1 MRESQKKYVKCVLNL
16 LTAVVIVL
24 AVVFLVPRLLGFF
37 MPFVIG
43 WIIAAVAN
51 PLVRLLDEKLKIRR
65 KAGSAIVIVAVIAAV
80 IGISYWGVSLLAEQL
95 AGFVHDLPV
104 LWRELGE
111 DVRNAGKL
119 LERFTQYLSP
129 DIQAQIA
136 SVTESLT
143 EWVSKIANQVGSHTV
158 TAVGNYAKNI
168 PSILVGVIMCLLSS
182 YLFIAQR
189 AEVIAFLKKYVP
201 ESFRSKWMVM
211 YQSMTGAVGGY
222 FKAQLKIEV
231 WIYFLLLIGFM
242 VLRVKYS
249 ALIALGTAFLD
260 FFPVFGT
267 GAVLWPW
274 ALVKVLGGDY
284 KMALGLMIMWGVG
297 QLVRQLIQPKIVGDS
312 IGVPALPTLFLLFIG
327 YKMGSVV
334 GMILA
339 VPAGIIVANM
349 YQAGFFDTTIASVRI
364 LIEGFNRFR
373 RLEED
378 EIQTPGQKL

>member
-1 MRESQKKYVKCVLNL
+1 MRESQKRYLKCILNL
-16 LTAVVIVL
+16 LTAAVIIL
-24 AVVFLVPRLLGFF
+24 TAVFLVPWLLGFF

-80 IGISYWGVSLLAEQL
+80 VGIAYWGISLLAEQL
-95 AGFVHDLPV
+95 SGFVHDLPV
-104 LWRELGE
+104 LWQGLEE
-111 DVRNAGKL
+111 DMGNAGKVL
-119 LERFTQYLSP
+119 QRFSQYLSP
-129 DIQAQIA
+129 DIQGQI
-136 SVTESLT
+136 TSLIDGLT
-143 EWVSKIANQVGSHTV
+143 GWVSEAANQVGSHTV

-201 ESFRSKWMVM
+201 EGFRNKWMVM

-242 VLRVKYS
+242 ILRVKYS

-284 KMALGLMIMWGVG
+284 RMALGLMIMWGVG

-364 LIEGFNRFR
+364 LIEGFNGFR
-373 RLEED
+373 RLDQED
-378 EIQTPGQKL
+378 LHKTDGKQ

>member
-16 LTAVVIVL
+16 LTAAVIILLL
-24 AVVFLVPRLLGFF
+24 AFLLPWLIGYF

-80 IGISYWGVSLLAEQL
+80 IGISYWGVSLLVEQL
-95 AGFVHDLPV
+95 SGFVHDLPV
-104 LWRELGE
+104 LWHSLEE
-111 DVRNAGKL
+111 DVGNAGKVL
-119 LERFTQYLSP
+119 QRFTQYLSP
-129 DIQAQIA
+129 DIQGQITA
-136 SVTESLT
+136 VIDSLT
-143 EWVSKIANQVGSHTV
+143 EWVSKMANQVGSHTV

-189 AEVIAFLKKYVP
+189 TEVIAFFKKYVP

-211 YQSMTGAVGGY
+211 YRSLTGAVGGY

-231 WIYFLLLIGFM
+231 WIYFLLLVGFM
-242 VLRVKYS
+242 ILRVKYS

-364 LIEGFNRFR
+364 LIEGFNHFR
-373 RLEED
+373 KLEEEELHRPD
-378 EIQTPGQKL
+378 GKQ

>member
-16 LTAVVIVL
+16 LTAIVILL
-24 AVVFLVPRLLGFF
+24 AVVFLLPRLIGFF

-80 IGISYWGVSLLAEQL
+80 IGIAYWGVSLLAEQL
-95 AGFVHDLPV
+95 SGFVHDLPV
-104 LWRELGE
+104 LWQELGE

-129 DIQAQIA
+129 DIQDQII
-136 SVTESLT
+136 SVTENLT
-143 EWVSKIANQVGSHTV
+143 EWVSEMANQVGSHTV

-189 AEVIAFLKKYVP
+189 TEVIAFFRKYVP
-201 ESFRSKWMVM
+201 ESFRNKWMVM
-211 YQSMTGAVGGY
+211 YESMTGAVGGY
-222 FKAQLKIEV
+222 FKAQLKIEI
-231 WIYFLLLIGFM
+231 WIYFLLLVGFM
-242 VLRVKYS
+242 ILRVKYS

-327 YKMGSVV
+327 YKIGSVV

-349 YQAGFFDTTIASVRI
+349 YQAGFFDTTIASIRI
-364 LIEGFNRFR
+364 LIDGFNDFR
-373 RLEED
+373 RLEKED
-378 EIQTPGQKL
+378 VQMPDKKQ

>member
-1 MRESQKKYVKCVLNL
+1 MRESQKKYLKCVLNL
-16 LTAVVIVL
+16 LTAAVIVL
-24 AVVFLVPRLLGFF
+24 LLVFLMPRMIGFF

-95 AGFVHDLPV
+95 SGFVHDLPV
-104 LWRELGE
+104 LWHSLEE
-111 DVRNAGKL
+111 DVSNAGRL
-119 LERFTQYLSP
+119 LQRFTQYLSP
-129 DIQAQIA
+129 DIQSQITA
-136 SVTESLT
+136 VIDGLT
-143 EWVSKIANQVGSHTV
+143 GWVSAMANQVGSHTV
-158 TAVGNYAKNI
+158 TVVGNYAKNI

-189 AEVIAFLKKYVP
+189 TEVIAFFRKYVP
-201 ESFRSKWMVM
+201 EGFRTKWMVM
-211 YQSMTGAVGGY
+211 YRSLTGAVGGY
-222 FKAQLKIEV
+222 FKAQLKIEI
-231 WIYFLLLIGFM
+231 WIYFLLLVGFM

-339 VPAGIIVANM
+339 VPVGIIVANM
-349 YQAGFFDTTIASVRI
+349 YQAGFFDTTITSVRI
-364 LIEGFNRFR
+364 LIEGFNHFR
-373 RLEED
+373 KLEEED
-378 EIQTPGQKL
+378 LHRPDGK

>member
-1 MRESQKKYVKCVLNL
+1 
-16 LTAVVIVL
+16 
-24 AVVFLVPRLLGFF
+24 
-37 MPFVIG
+37 
-43 WIIAAVAN
+43 
-51 PLVRLLDEKLKIRR
+51 
-65 KAGSAIVIVAVIAAV
+65 
-80 IGISYWGVSLLAEQL
+80 
-95 AGFVHDLPV
+95 
-104 LWRELGE
+104 
-111 DVRNAGKL
+111 
-119 LERFTQYLSP
+119 
-129 DIQAQIA
+129 
-136 SVTESLT
+136 
-143 EWVSKIANQVGSHTV
+143 
-158 TAVGNYAKNI
+158 
-168 PSILVGVIMCLLSS
+168 MCLLSS

-189 AEVIAFLKKYVP
+189 TEVIAFFRKYVP
-201 ESFRSKWMVM
+201 EGFRTKWMVM
-211 YQSMTGAVGGY
+211 YRSLTGAVGGY
-222 FKAQLKIEV
+222 FKAQLKIEI
-231 WIYFLLLIGFM
+231 WIYFLLLVGFM

-364 LIEGFNRFR
+364 LIEGFNHFR
-373 RLEED
+373 KLEEED
-378 EIQTPGQKL
+378 LHRPDGK

>member
-1 MRESQKKYVKCVLNL
+1 M
-16 LTAVVIVL
+16 
-24 AVVFLVPRLLGFF
+24 
-37 MPFVIG
+37 
-43 WIIAAVAN
+43 
-51 PLVRLLDEKLKIRR
+51 
-65 KAGSAIVIVAVIAAV
+65 AVIAAV

-136 SVTESLT
+136 SATESLT
-143 EWVSKIANQVGSHTV
+143 EWVSEMANQVGSHTV

>member
-16 LTAVVIVL
+16 LTAAVIILLL
-24 AVVFLVPRLLGFF
+24 AFLLPWLIGYF

-80 IGISYWGVSLLAEQL
+80 IGISYWGVSLLVEQL

-104 LWRELGE
+104 LWHSLEE
-111 DVRNAGKL
+111 DVGNAGKVL
-119 LERFTQYLSP
+119 QRFTQYLSP
-129 DIQAQIA
+129 DIQGQITA
-136 SVTESLT
+136 VIDGLT
-143 EWVSKIANQVGSHTV
+143 GWVSKMANQVGSHTV

-189 AEVIAFLKKYVP
+189 TEVIAFFKKYVP
-201 ESFRSKWMVM
+201 ESFRSNWRVM
-211 YQSMTGAVGGY
+211 YRSLTGAVGGY

-231 WIYFLLLIGFM
+231 WIYFLLLVGFM
-242 VLRVKYS
+242 ILRVKYS

-364 LIEGFNRFR
+364 LIEGFNHFR
-373 RLEED
+373 KLEEEELHRPD
-378 EIQTPGQKL
+378 GKQ

>member
-16 LTAVVIVL
+16 LTAAVIILLL
-24 AVVFLVPRLLGFF
+24 AFLLPWLIGYF

-80 IGISYWGVSLLAEQL
+80 IGISYWGVSLLVEQL

-104 LWRELGE
+104 LWHSLEE
-111 DVRNAGKL
+111 DVGNAGKVL
-119 LERFTQYLSP
+119 QRFTQYLSP
-129 DIQAQIA
+129 DIQGQITA
-136 SVTESLT
+136 VIDGLT
-143 EWVSKIANQVGSHTV
+143 GWVSKMANQVGSHTV

-189 AEVIAFLKKYVP
+189 TEVIAFFKKYGP

-211 YQSMTGAVGGY
+211 YRSLTGAVGGY

-231 WIYFLLLIGFM
+231 WIYFLLLVGFM
-242 VLRVKYS
+242 ILRVKYS

-364 LIEGFNRFR
+364 LIEGFNHFR
-373 RLEED
+373 KLEEEELHRPD
-378 EIQTPGQKL
+378 GKQ

>member
-1 MRESQKKYVKCVLNL
+1 
-16 LTAVVIVL
+16 
-24 AVVFLVPRLLGFF
+24 
-37 MPFVIG
+37 
-43 WIIAAVAN
+43 
-51 PLVRLLDEKLKIRR
+51 
-65 KAGSAIVIVAVIAAV
+65 
-80 IGISYWGVSLLAEQL
+80 
-95 AGFVHDLPV
+95 
-104 LWRELGE
+104 
-111 DVRNAGKL
+111 
-119 LERFTQYLSP
+119 
-129 DIQAQIA
+129 
-136 SVTESLT
+136 
-143 EWVSKIANQVGSHTV
+143 
-158 TAVGNYAKNI
+158 
-168 PSILVGVIMCLLSS
+168 MCLLSS

-189 AEVIAFLKKYVP
+189 TEVIAFFRKYVP
-201 ESFRSKWMVM
+201 EGFRTKWMVM
-211 YQSMTGAVGGY
+211 YRSLTGAVGGY
-222 FKAQLKIEV
+222 FKAQLKIEI
-231 WIYFLLLIGFM
+231 WIYFLLLVGFM

-339 VPAGIIVANM
+339 VPVGIIVANM

-364 LIEGFNRFR
+364 LIEGFNQFR
-373 RLEED
+373 KLEEED
-378 EIQTPGQKL
+378 LHRPDGK